1 MTVHR
6 NPGKSSNYSIIAN
19 EAALNPSIDPY
30 EKGVLWILLT
40 KPPGWE
46 TSIRGLCSILGCGR
60 DKAGKTLN
68 ALESAGYVARWTSR
82 NSSGHIVWHSEI
94 FETIGDR
101 NEWIEQNQDK
111 LSASIH
117 EIPIA
122 EPVLPVSLFTGYG
135 SAGYGSAISGKP
147 GHIVRKDPLRTEL
160 IKTDH
165 EQPENFSESDQETK
179 PSPVNKNPIVE
190 TIRPTTTKGKATP
203 LPPSGHA
210 TLPAEIMAVYAK
222 FKPSG
227 WVDTPTRTT
236 ALEMAFMRVIK
247 SLPDPSELIP
257 RIEMALKFAQED
269 FSLKQK
275 VGTIDD
281 LFKFNNLVEWSDKGK
296 ALEKPKAP
304 AVPQEELDRRQVEL
318 RRQIKISQ
326 VKSEAKR
333 NWIDIH
339 YPDPYQKLLGEG
351 AWNRLSDTDKKN
363 VETIYIARLE
373 LVHANRR
380 RNANNQNPAAS
391 VQERRELAAAG
402 GDRT

>member
-1 MTVHR
+1 MNPEPSHSVDLPNRDDLTVDLP
-6 NPGKSSNYSIIAN
+6 NGDGSQVAPCGKS
-19 EAALNPSIDPY
+19 
-30 EKGVLWILLT
+30 T
-40 KPPGWE
+40 
-46 TSIRGLCSILGCGR
+46 
-60 DKAGKTLN
+60 
-68 ALESAGYVARWTSR
+68 ESSLYLKRSR
-82 NSSGHIVWHSEI
+82 EI
-94 FETIGDR
+94 
-101 NEWIEQNQDK
+101 
-111 LSASIH
+111 
-117 EIPIA
+117 
-122 EPVLPVSLFTGYG
+122 SLREG
-135 SAGYGSAISGKP
+135 
-147 GHIVRKDPLRTEL
+147 E
-160 IKTDH
+160 
-165 EQPENFSESDQETK
+165 ENFSEPDQETK
-179 PSPVNKNPIVE
+179 PSPVNETPIVE
-190 TIRPTTTKGKATP
+190 TIRPTTTKGKTTP

-210 TLPAEIMAVYAK
+210 ALPAEIMAVYAK
-222 FKPSG
+222 FKPAG

-304 AVPQEELDRRQVEL
+304 AVPQEELDRRQAEL

-326 VKSEAKR
+326 VKAEAKR